1 MWLMKDQGNMSTSKN
16 QYYVVHDF
24 WSNLQRIINKVYK
37 VGVLQAFSVRGQGSI
52 FSSLALGS
60 QWRGQREN
68 VQGNRN
74 LPSQLFSMCVC
85 VRESERKGKGM
96 CFLPNDTRG
105 QRKGNFKIQPV
116 SILKHKLGFIIFPHI
131 GVCDERKTTFLPKK
145 KKRRIQKA
153 EALLDPLVYL
163 SWILGMMLRCYL

>member
-1 MWLMKDQGNMSTSKN
+1 M
-16 QYYVVHDF
+16 
-24 WSNLQRIINKVYK
+24 
-37 VGVLQAFSVRGQGSI
+37 GVLQAFSVRGQGSI

-68 VQGNRN
+68 VKGNRN

-105 QRKGNFKIQPV
+105 
-116 SILKHKLGFIIFPHI
+116 
-131 GVCDERKTTFLPKK
+131 
-145 KKRRIQKA
+145 
-153 EALLDPLVYL
+153 
-163 SWILGMMLRCYL
+163 